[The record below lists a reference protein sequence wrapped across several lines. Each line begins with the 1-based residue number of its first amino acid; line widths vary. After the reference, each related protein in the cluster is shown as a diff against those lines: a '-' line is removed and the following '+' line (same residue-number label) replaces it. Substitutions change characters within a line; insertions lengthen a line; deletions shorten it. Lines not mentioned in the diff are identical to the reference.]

1 MQPTAETV
9 WSRHTHRCVLPVA
22 AEVRIIAPI
31 GNHRGFGMSTTRTTV
46 IAAIAALALSG
57 TMVTSTAPA
66 DAHTYTNDGTVSAK
80 EARKLFKETFKQKC
94 LTVHEA
100 RHIAHGSGELSDTY
114 SDEDYSYR
122 YLTFHGTKKS
132 RIHLLELTVDA
143 DGKMCVNSVT
153 AYKR

>member
-1 MQPTAETV
+1 
-9 WSRHTHRCVLPVA
+9 
-22 AEVRIIAPI
+22 
-31 GNHRGFGMSTTRTTV
+31 MSHARKAV
-46 IAAIAALALSG
+46 MAAIAALALGG
-57 TMVTSTAPA
+57 TMVAASSAPA
-66 DAHTYTNDGTVSAK
+66 EAHNYYWSGTVSAK

-132 RIHLLELTVDA
+132 RIHLVELTVDA
-143 DGKMCVNSVT
+143 DGRMCVNSVT